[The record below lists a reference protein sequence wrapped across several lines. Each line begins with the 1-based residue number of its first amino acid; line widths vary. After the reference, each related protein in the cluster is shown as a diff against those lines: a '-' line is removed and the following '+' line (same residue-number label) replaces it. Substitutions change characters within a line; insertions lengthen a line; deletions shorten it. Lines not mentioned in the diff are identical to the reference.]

1 MKKKQLY
8 HALACLCFGL
18 LYAFQA
24 KAQAANT
31 DSTYNDQSVRSAID
45 YYMTGMGKRMN
56 LYSGSEYIFH
66 SNGIS
71 GHPFFESDHLIRSE
85 IEYDGIVYYGIPL
98 SYDLVQDRI
107 FTTDSSMNFNI
118 QLFNDRVT
126 YFFMSG
132 HHFVRVMQDSGK
144 SSITGSGFYDL
155 LYEGKIDVYAKRTK
169 AAERGFKN
177 EDPMRFVSYT
187 DYFVMKNG
195 ELIKVD
201 SKGSL
206 FGAFRDQKDLVK
218 KYYRKT
224 DLNFKK
230 DPENAIVKTTAYYA
244 QLKN

>member
-1 MKKKQLY
+1 MNKKQLC
-8 HALACLCFGL
+8 HVLACLCFGL
-18 LYAFQA
+18 LSAFQA
-24 KAQAANT
+24 KPQAGNT
-31 DSTYNDQSVRSAID
+31 DSTQYDQSVRTAID
-45 YYMTGMGKRMN
+45 YYMSSMGKRMN

-66 SNGIS
+66 SHGIS
-71 GHPFFESDHLIRSE
+71 GHPFFESNHLIRSE
-85 IEYDGIVYYGIPL
+85 IEYDGTVYYGIPL
-98 SYDLVQDRI
+98 SYDIVQDRI

-118 QLFNDRVT
+118 QLYNERVT
-126 YFFMSG
+126 YFLMSG
-132 HHFVRVMQDSGK
+132 HHFVRVMQYSDK
-144 SSITGSGFYDL
+144 SSIVGAGFYDL
-155 LYEGKIDVYAKRTK
+155 LYEGRINVYAKRTK

-177 EDPMRFVSYT
+177 EDSMRYVSYT

-195 ELIKVD
+195 EFIKVD